1 MKGKII
7 KNGEEFLVE
16 YLNTYGIVRT
26 VPVYKPNANLV
37 EGLQVD
43 FEIVD
48 EFSHPKLF
56 ADVGLFEGMP
66 SARIINC

>member
-1 MKGKII
+1 MKGTIV

-26 VPVYKPNANLV
+26 VPVYKPKADLI
-37 EGLQVD
+37 EGTQVD

-56 ADVGLFEGMP
+56 ADVALFEGVP
-66 SARIINC
+66 HGRILGE